1 VILLNTVAEVGSE
14 VGGGG
19 VRLPGLL
26 PRHCV
31 IAHTEGVV
39 TGQYS
44 KIFPHRRLDLVFFM
58 TGVSIL
64 LT

>member
-1 VILLNTVAEVGSE
+1 MCYILVRYFAVAEVGSE

-39 TGQYS
+39 TGQS
-44 KIFPHRRLDLVFFM
+44 SSVIFIPQNRRSGLSL
-58 TGVSIL
+58 
-64 LT
+64 